1 VVLDGDFEVNPLPNP
16 GTSQRAVDVAMTI
29 LL

>member
-1 VVLDGDFEVNPLPNP
+1 VVLDGDFEVNLLPNP
-16 GTSQRAVDVAMTI
+16 GTSQRAANVGMTI